1 MGAKV
6 GKFVADVAKTVAKA
20 GTSYV
25 LGKIPIVGSA
35 AADYINKQYKM
46 GGMVMKGM
54 ADGGVVSDKPKM
66 VINTPAQLIALV
78 KKVPEIAA
86 KYDLTPELIRAEVAK
101 NKAGE
106 MTVAKKR
113 GGKTKKGMKGGD
125 SVMVHS
131 GGGGEGVGTFARG
144 GKVLSVF

>member
-6 GKFVADVAKTVAKA
+6 SGFVKDVAKTVAKA

-25 LGKIPIVGSA
+25 LGKVPVIGTPVANYLNSKYA
-35 AADYINKQYKM
+35 M
-46 GGMVMKGM
+46 GGRVTAF

-66 VINTPAQLIALV
+66 AINSAAQLISLV
-78 KKVPEIAA
+78 KKVPDIAQ
-86 KYDLTPELIRAEVAK
+86 KHGLSPELIREELAK

-106 MTVAKKR
+106 ISVKRR
-113 GGKTKKGMKGGD
+113 GGKMKKMGGD
-125 SVMVHS
+125 KVMVHS
-131 GGGGEGVGTFARG
+131 GGGGEGVGSFARG

>member
-6 GKFVADVAKTVAKA
+6 SNFVKDVARTVAKA

-25 LGKIPIVGSA
+25 LGKIPVIGSPVA
-35 AADYINKQYKM
+35 NYLNSKYAM
-46 GGMVMKGM
+46 GGRVVAL

-66 VINTPAQLIALV
+66 AINSASQLIALV
-78 KKVPEIAA
+78 KKVPDIAA
-86 KYDLTPELIRAEVAK
+86 KYDLTPELIKEEMAK

-106 MTVAKKR
+106 ISVKKR
-113 GGKTKKGMKGGD
+113 GGKMKKKGGD
-125 SVMVHS
+125 SVMVHA